1 MRWYEYK
8 MEVDELHAPEDLKAR
23 LLAMQAGAAPEA
35 PAARPA
41 QPKKKGKAIRFP
53 MRRLAGFAACFAV
66 GAACCGVVLGG
77 GLRVGLGSAGAG
89 KASQAAAYASTNN
102 YATFASPESAG
113 VSMDTA
119 ANETTLQSRSGVDA
133 AQQQTKIIY
142 TASLTLETKDYDE
155 TRAAL
160 EAALAE
166 AGGYMEACD
175 ESTYSES
182 ARSLNLRLRVP
193 EENYEAFLAAAAE
206 TGNLVS
212 RSEQAEDVTAQYMD
226 VAARLENLESQRA
239 RLLELQ
245 AGAETV
251 ADLLEIESSL
261 SDVQYQLESWQRQLD
276 WYDDQVESCT
286 VNVYLNEVK
295 TYTPSEEGF
304 GQRLTGA
311 FGRGWDAFVEG
322 VQNLVVFL
330 AGAWPVVLILAG
342 AAGGFFGWRRIR
354 NKKMGR

>member
-41 QPKKKGKAIRFP
+41 QTKKKGKAIRVP

-66 GAACCGVVLGG
+66 GGACCGVVLGG

-89 KASQAAAYASTNN
+89 QASQAAYASTNN
-102 YATFASPESAG
+102 YSTFASPEAAG
-113 VSMDTA
+113 VSMDAA
-119 ANETTLQSRSGVDA
+119 ANKTTLQSRSGVDA
-133 AQQQTKIIY
+133 SQQTKIIY
-142 TASLTLETKDYDE
+142 TASLTLETKNYDE

-166 AGGYMEACD
+166 AGGYMESCD

-193 EENYEAFLAAAAE
+193 EENYETFLSAAAG

-322 VQNLVVFL
+322 VQNLVVWL

-354 NKKMGR
+354 NKKLGR

>member
-41 QPKKKGKAIRFP
+41 QTKKKGKAIRFP

-66 GAACCGVVLGG
+66 GVACCGVVLGG

-89 KASQAAAYASTNN
+89 QASQAAYASTNN
-102 YATFASPESAG
+102 YSTFASPEAAG
-113 VSMDTA
+113 VSMDAA
-119 ANETTLQSRSGVDA
+119 ANKTTLQSRSGVDA
-133 AQQQTKIIY
+133 SQQTKIIY
-142 TASLTLETKDYDE
+142 TASLTLENKNYDE

-166 AGGYMEACD
+166 AGGYMESCD
-175 ESTYSES
+175 ESTYSKS

-193 EENYEAFLAAAAE
+193 EENYETFLSAAAG

-322 VQNLVVFL
+322 VQNLVVWL

-354 NKKMGR
+354 NKKLGR

>member
-41 QPKKKGKAIRFP
+41 QTKKKGKAIRFP

-66 GAACCGVVLGG
+66 GVACCGVVLGG

-89 KASQAAAYASTNN
+89 QASQAAYASTNN
-102 YATFASPESAG
+102 YSTFASPEAAG
-113 VSMDTA
+113 VSMDAA
-119 ANETTLQSRSGVDA
+119 ANKTTLQSRSGVDA
-133 AQQQTKIIY
+133 SQQTKIIY
-142 TASLTLETKDYDE
+142 TASLTLETKNYDE

-166 AGGYMEACD
+166 AGGYMESCD

-193 EENYEAFLAAAAE
+193 EENYETFLSAAAG

-245 AGAETV
+245 AGAAPV
-251 ADLLEIESSL
+251 AA
-261 SDVQYQLESWQRQLD
+261 V
-276 WYDDQVESCT
+276 T
-286 VNVYLNEVK
+286 
-295 TYTPSEEGF
+295 TPVAPPGHS
-304 GQRLTGA
+304 R
-311 FGRGWDAFVEG
+311 
-322 VQNLVVFL
+322 
-330 AGAWPVVLILAG
+330 
-342 AAGGFFGWRRIR
+342 
-354 NKKMGR
+354 

>member
-23 LLAMQAGAAPEA
+23 LLAMQAGSNPET
-35 PAARPA
+35 PAARPS
-41 QPKKKGKAIRFP
+41 QPKKKGKTIQFP

-66 GAACCGVVLGG
+66 GVACCGVVLGG

-89 KASQAAAYASTNN
+89 ETRQAAYTSTNN
-102 YATFASPESAG
+102 YATFASPEAAG
-113 VSMDTA
+113 VSMDA
-119 ANETTLQSRSGVDA
+119 ATNETILQSRSGVDA
-133 AQQQTKIIY
+133 SQQTKIIY

-166 AGGYMEACD
+166 AGGYMESCD
-175 ESTYSES
+175 ESTYSET
-182 ARSLNLRLRVP
+182 ARSLSLRLRVP
-193 EENYEAFLAAAAE
+193 EENYETFLAAAAE

-286 VNVYLNEVK
+286 VNIALNEVK

-322 VQNLVVFL
+322 VQNLVVWL
-330 AGAWPVVLILAG
+330 AGAWPVVLILAA

-354 NKKMGR
+354 NKKQSR